1 MKKSILISILILM
14 MFLNLESEVSFDSDY
29 HEYNNNHL
37 LNYQFRYIT
46 NISKFNVNFNNK
58 FQKANNKTFDQ
69 INSVNEFST
78 KIGTSY
84 RGVRHGVMLNYKKLY
99 DHYPQ
104 YHREGDITNNQ
115 YFTGYFVDV
124 ALTDSLIT
132 YGQVELAKSYEDNP
146 NISDKDLIN
155 QGYIAKVNTNY
166 GFNVL
171 HNHFNLNL
179 QYDNDNRTKNYKNQ
193 LNTVFSHNLDNDYVT
208 FSNQITYQTSQDDIF
223 TLVDNEYKQ
232 KDTQNRDN
240 FRIISQVNNNFGER
254 FYGYIESVIM
264 KNNNRMAQTA
274 NKNNKDLGLDV
285 LANFDYL
292 LWDNVNVF
300 VNNQYSF
307 STKQFSEKTN
317 NRESDTK
324 KVMFGVSVSNVLV
337 DSLTVSQSM
346 EIVATNFP
354 EATKGFDNDFVREIT
369 RLSFRKQ
376 FYNTVNFDNTLTY
389 SKLQEIYINTKYS
402 GSNNIKTSYSYNPNV
417 DILWG
422 DNLLFSQLYSI
433 RIDYDDFLYD
443 SISNSDVTYTL
454 YDRYYRQVSGEFKLR
469 YDNSPV
475 RSELNASV
483 WKKPTGLIAMR
494 DNVNLILSYK
504 YFTNETGDKKSD
516 IYEIK
521 SNNKKHE
528 LYFQAEKNLGGINIL
543 LKPKAEWGNSESYE
557 MNSVFTY
564 NYSDETFVSLSA
576 KPKYEVGKHELV
588 YTVDT
593 VIGVRF

>member
-1 MKKSILISILILM
+1 M

-29 HEYNNNHL
+29 HEYNNNHQ
-37 LNYQFRYIT
+37 LNYQFRYTT
-46 NISKFNVNFNNK
+46 NISKLNVNFNNK

-69 INSVNEFST
+69 INSINEFTTRVSSSN
-78 KIGTSY
+78 K
-84 RGVRHGVMLNYKKLY
+84 GVRHGVMLNYKKLY

-115 YFTGYFVDV
+115 YFSGYFVDWAV
-124 ALTDSLIT
+124 TDSLIT
-132 YGQVELAKSYEDNP
+132 YGQFELAKSFEDNP
-146 NISDKDLIN
+146 NVSDDDLIN
-155 QGYIAKVNTNY
+155 QGYLAKVNTNY
-166 GFNVL
+166 GFNL
-171 HNHFNLNL
+171 LNNHFNVNL
-179 QYDNDNRTKNYKNQ
+179 QYDNDNRTRNYRNQ
-193 LNTVFSHNLDNDYVT
+193 LNTVFSHSLDNDILALH
-208 FSNQITYQTSQDDIF
+208 NQLTYLTAQDDIF
-223 TLVDNEYKQ
+223 SLVDSEYKH

-240 FRIISQVNNNFGER
+240 FRVTSQLNNNYGDK
-254 FYGYIESVIM
+254 FYGYIESVIL
-264 KNNNRMAQTA
+264 KNNNRMSEAS
-274 NKNNKDLGLDV
+274 NKNSKDLGWDL
-285 LANFDYL
+285 LANFEYL
-292 LWDNVNVF
+292 LLDNLNLF
-300 VNNQYSF
+300 MDNQYSF
-307 STKQFSEKTN
+307 STKKFSEKTN

-324 KVMFGVSVSNVLV
+324 RVMLGVSVRDVWL
-337 DSLTVSQSM
+337 DSLAVSQSM

-376 FYNTVNFDNTLTY
+376 FFNTVNFDNTLSY
-389 SKLQEIYINTKYS
+389 SKLQEIYLNTKYS
-402 GSNNIKTSYSYNPNV
+402 GSNNIKTSYSYNPTV

-443 SISNSDVTYTL
+443 SISNIDATYTL

-475 RSELNASV
+475 RSGLNSAV
-483 WKKPTGLIAMR
+483 WKKPANLIKER

-516 IYEIK
+516 IYEVK

-528 LYFQAEKNLGGINIL
+528 LYLHAEKNLGGINIL
-543 LKPKAEWGNSESYE
+543 IKPKAEWGNAESYE
-557 MNSVFTY
+557 VSSTFTY
-564 NYSDETFVSLSA
+564 SYSDATFVSLSA
-576 KPKYEVGKHELV
+576 KPKYEVSKHELV

-593 VIGVRF
+593 AIGIRF